1 MLQRNVSGYPLILPT
16 LDPPVEIPNGGEFD
30 FDEPLAG
37 FEPVRSDPAEPEQ
50 QAEPEQAAAPDE
62 PEQPAE
68 AAPEPEQAV
77 EPEQVPVDDTGSR
90 RSRRGTDQQKDAPT
104 EGA

>member
-37 FEPVRSDPAEPEQ
+37 FEPVEQGQGEQAADAEQAPAEPEQ
-50 QAEPEQAAAPDE
+50 PADAAGSEQAPADE
-62 PEQPAE
+62 
-68 AAPEPEQAV
+68 
-77 EPEQVPVDDTGSR
+77 TGTR
-90 RSRRGTDQQKDAPT
+90 RPRRGTEQQKEAPT